1 MNYSVKKITFKTWD
15 EYSNK
20 VNALLK
26 EGFVIDETIDKKEH
40 GFDFGKTHTVRVKHE
55 KQDREGIR

>member
-1 MNYSVKKITFKTWD
+1 MNYSVKEITFKTWD

-40 GFDFGKTHTVRVKHE
+40 GFDFGETHTIRF
-55 KQDREGIR
+55 KQD